1 VDTLLVEIGKF
12 TSLIW
17 PHKLTCSLKLW
28 FRQNTAY
35 QHKVSGEI
43 TETRD
48 MSYRSK
54 ICHVCRSIVL
64 RRPTRMY
71 NVYSFLED
79 LDLLGEIPL
88 PKPIAP
94 PPPSQEPGG
103 DPWENLFPPDRQ
115 TYKLH
120 DEEDDTYRCPACLHE
135 IYDDR
140 CDHCDAEFS
149 GSDDNDEFE
158 MGDLEFEEDD
168 VIVGG
173 RAGGVRIMG
182 ARVNIAH
189 VDEVLGDSDDD
200 DSVTARR
207 RARRRRQDAAEHGMF
222 FDDEAEDVDQD
233 MDGSRSE
240 SEDSGT
246 SEFARPRENPSVG
259 SEFDYDSDP
268 LPPAVGQA
276 GGSRQRNF
284 DRIYDQSDV
293 DDDISD
299 SDEARPPRARQAARR
314 GGTPV
319 DDDPIVRRARQ
330 AVGRVARHY
339 MDSEAD
345 DESDDHNGPYG
356 TRAGSVY
363 DSEEDDGSVPRRHL
377 RRYAR
382 PDVVNINSDDDEE
395 DEDDEDSSAYEDS
408 FIDDDV
414 EEGDDGSDDTENE
427 NHAEEMIQ
435 LGSSDHEEEREE
447 DGAGQVPNVQEVR
460 RRRLQALVNG
470 M

>member
-1 VDTLLVEIGKF
+1 
-12 TSLIW
+12 
-17 PHKLTCSLKLW
+17 
-28 FRQNTAY
+28 
-35 QHKVSGEI
+35 
-43 TETRD
+43 
-48 MSYRSK
+48 
-54 ICHVCRSIVL
+54 
-64 RRPTRMY
+64 MY

-79 LDLLGEIPL
+79 LGPLGEIPL

-94 PPPSQEPGG
+94 PPPSQEPAG
-103 DPWENLFPPDRQ
+103 DPWGNLFPPDRQ

-168 VIVGG
+168 VVGG
-173 RAGGVRIMG
+173 RAGGMRR

-189 VDEVLGDSDDD
+189 VDEVFGDSEDDD
-200 DSVTARR
+200 PATARR

-233 MDGSRSE
+233 MDGSGSE

-246 SEFARPRENPSVG
+246 SESARPRANPSVGSG

-293 DDDISD
+293 DDDDMSD
-299 SDEARPPRARQAARR
+299 NDGAPPPRARQRARR
-314 GGTPV
+314 TGTPL

-330 AVGRVARHY
+330 AVNRVARHY

-345 DESDDHNGPYG
+345 DESDDHNGPYDM
-356 TRAGSVY
+356 RAGSVY
-363 DSEEDDGSVPRRHL
+363 DSEEDDGSVPRPHL
-377 RRYAR
+377 RMYAR
-382 PDVVNINSDDDEE
+382 PDVVNVNSDGDEE
-395 DEDDEDSSAYEDS
+395 EEDDEDSSAYEDS
-408 FIDDDV
+408 FIDDEV
-414 EEGDDGSDDTENE
+414 EDGDEGSNDTENE
-427 NHAEEMIQ
+427 NHAEEMIP
-435 LGSSDHEEEREE
+435 LASSDHEEEREE